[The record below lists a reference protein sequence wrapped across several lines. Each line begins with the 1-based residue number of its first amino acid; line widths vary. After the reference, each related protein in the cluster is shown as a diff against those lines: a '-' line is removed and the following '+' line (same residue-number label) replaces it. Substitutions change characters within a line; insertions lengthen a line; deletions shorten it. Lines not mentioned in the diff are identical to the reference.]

1 MEPRIFSTARRPGY
15 RVLAFVM
22 LAAGAAARPG
32 LAQEH
37 GPALQL
43 FPTNVLEDIRETGQ
57 VAEAMEQGLQDV
69 ISRLDEQQQLYVE
82 SKCEG
87 AVDDPGCEQLAR
99 QLGATYL
106 EMLHVMGDRLPD
118 MEHAVNGT
126 RLSLERRLR
135 TELGH
140 KMTPWQIQETLLGRQ
155 AEGATPRQPRLRGR
169 SGLRLSE
176 RFRQYHRLVAT
187 SAGGDSPAM
196 PVIASDIYLD
206 MSEASVLIAQT
217 REEIARA
224 TLMEELNQSFGAITP
239 EMQSVVDGVKTI
251 LFGET
256 AEVPLIAGPPP
267 PPVEGDYVSPLEW

>member
-1 MEPRIFSTARRPGY
+1 MTHPMPGRQRRPTAAWPALALL
-15 RVLAFVM
+15 VLAHP
-22 LAAGAAARPG
+22 AAAQDR
-32 LAQEH
+32 

-43 FPTNVLEDIRETGQ
+43 FPTNVIEDIRETGE

-69 ISRLDEQQQLYVE
+69 IGRLDAQQQLYMD
-82 SKCEG
+82 SKCDG
-87 AVDDPGCEQLAR
+87 AVDDPGCDQLAR

-118 MEHAVNGT
+118 MEHAVNST
-126 RLSLERRLR
+126 RQSLERRLKS
-135 TELGH
+135 ELGQG
-140 KMTPWQIQETLLGRQ
+140 MTPWQLQETLLGSSPE
-155 AEGATPRQPRLRGR
+155 AKPPREPKLRGR

-176 RFRQYHRLVAT
+176 RFAQYYRLVAT
-187 SAGGDSPAM
+187 SGGASAPGL

-206 MSEASVLIAQT
+206 MAEASVLIAQT

-251 LFGET
+251 LFGES
-256 AEVPLIAGPPP
+256 AAMPAIAGPPDP
-267 PPVEGDYVSPLEW
+267 RDEQEFASELAW

>member
-1 MEPRIFSTARRPGY
+1 MNRQTLSTGFWPEFGR
-15 RVLAFVM
+15 LAFGAFAA
-22 LAAGAAARPG
+22 LALAQPG

-126 RLSLERRLR
+126 RQSLQRRLR
-135 TELGH
+135 TELGQ

-155 AEGATPRQPRLRGR
+155 AQGATPRQPRLRGR

-187 SAGGDSPAM
+187 SGGGDSPAM

-256 AEVPLIAGPPP
+256 AEAAQIAGPPP